1 MLNLFTRPPL
11 NNNST
16 EQPKEGSSINLDV
29 KFNVKIKEEVF
40 MKILFW
46 LLGGAIF
53 AGGVYGIYN
62 NFSPAETEI
71 KNNPISKELVK
82 QSVKQI

>member
-29 KFNVKIKEEVF
+29 KFNVKIKEEVL

-46 LLGGAIF
+46 LLGGSNF

-62 NFSPAETEI
+62 DFSSAETEI
-71 KNNPISKELVK
+71 NNSPISKELVK
-82 QSVKQI
+82 QSAE